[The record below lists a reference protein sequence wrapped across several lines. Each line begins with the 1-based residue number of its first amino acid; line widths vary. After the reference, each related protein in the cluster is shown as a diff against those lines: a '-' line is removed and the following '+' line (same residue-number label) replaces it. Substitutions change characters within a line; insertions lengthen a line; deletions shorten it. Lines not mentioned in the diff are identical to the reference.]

1 MIITALRGE
10 ALLPARVPGF
20 RNGIVPPARR
30 AKAQRHRGAWLKLA
44 GEDAPRLA
52 ARLEERLFGL
62 QVNANLLCPQNPE
75 AEAALPTLAA
85 AFVDAGF
92 LLLSAH
98 AAPES
103 GLAITLGDTHEHLPP
118 AANDEATLARLL
130 DLLIHSRI
138 LSDPTAWG
146 L

>member
-20 RNGIVPPARR
+20 RNGLVPPARR
-30 AKAQRHRGAWLKLA
+30 AQTQRHCGVWLKLA

-62 QVNANLLCPQNPE
+62 QVNAYLLCPQNPE

-92 LLLSAH
+92 LFLSAH
-98 AAPES
+98 ASPES
-103 GLAITLGDTHEHLPP
+103 GLSVALGEVQQPLP
-118 AANDEATLARLL
+118 AGENDEATLAALL
-130 DLLIHSRI
+130 DLLIRNRI
-138 LSDPTAWG
+138 LPDPTAWG